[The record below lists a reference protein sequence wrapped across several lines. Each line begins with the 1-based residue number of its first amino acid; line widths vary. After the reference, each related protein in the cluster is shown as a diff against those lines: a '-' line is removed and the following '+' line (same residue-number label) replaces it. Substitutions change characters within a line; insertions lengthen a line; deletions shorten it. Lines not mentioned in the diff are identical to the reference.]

1 METVGATRPDREDAS
16 SQSTTHKANFGV
28 APSVLLVDDEDL
40 VRWSLRHRLSA
51 DGCVIREAAT
61 GAQARAEL
69 AQPFD
74 LVLLDYRLPD
84 ADGLTLLREIRARIP
99 TRSSSCSPRT
109 PACSARSR
117 RWPRARS
124 ISCPSRSTSTTSRSW
139 CTARSRPR
147 SCSARSARCSRA
159 IPTRRSASPLLGESP
174 PMLEVKRLVRRFAQS
189 RASTVL
195 ITGETGVGKDVAARA
210 LHAVSDRADKPFTNI
225 TCSALPDSL
234 LESELF
240 GYERGAFTDAR
251 QRKIGLLEQ
260 ADGGTV
266 FLDEIGEMALGLQA
280 KLLRFL
286 EEKAF
291 RRVGGSDDIRP
302 DVRVVA
308 ATNRDLLDAVRDGRF
323 REDLYYRIAVLQI
336 PIPPLRERGD
346 DIDLL
351 GAFFVDRFNRAFHK
365 RVRGISRAA
374 IAAARGVRL
383 AGQRARASQRD
394 RARDAADRERRAGVV
409 GPALG
414 RRAGRAAEAARA
426 GHAAAGRR
434 DRSRWSGAQP
444 GRTSVAAHRRQQDA
458 RRRAAADDTRSNS
471 LPRGEVSLRSRSVAE
486 AAARPDR
493 ASPLSHQVQLQPQ
506 PRGCTQMRGAFSTAQ
521 PCQRLAAWRHG
532 MTCARP

>member
-1 METVGATRPDREDAS
+1 MTDVATAKGQERARESGEPDAP
-16 SQSTTHKANFGV
+16 HKADLGV
-28 APSVLLVDDEDL
+28 APAILLVDDEDL
-40 VRWSLRHRLSA
+40 VRWSLRQRLSA
-51 DGCVIREAAT
+51 DGCVISEAAT
-61 GAQARAEL
+61 GAAARAEL
-69 AQPFD
+69 VHPFD

-84 ADGLTLLREIRARIP
+84 ADGLTLLREIRRAHPDTLVILLTAHTSVQRAVEAMAEGAFYFVSKPFDVDHVAILVHRALETTQLQRQVRALLARD
-99 TRSSSCSPRT
+99 TDT
-109 PACSARSR
+109 PLG
-117 RWPRARS
+117 
-124 ISCPSRSTSTTSRSW
+124 
-139 CTARSRPR
+139 
-147 SCSARSARCSRA
+147 
-159 IPTRRSASPLLGESP
+159 SPLLGESP
-174 PMLEVKRLVRRFAQS
+174 QMLEVKRLIRRFAQS

-346 DIDLL
+346 DIGLL
-351 GAFFVDRFNRAFHK
+351 STYFVDRFNRAFHK
-365 RVRGISRAA
+365 RVGGLSRAA
-374 IAAARGVRL
+374 MAQLSGYDWPGNVREL
-383 AGQRARASQRD
+383 RNVIERAMLLTEND
-394 RARDAADRERRAGVV
+394 MLETADLR
-409 GPALG
+409 LI
-414 RRAGRAAEAARA
+414 
-426 GHAAAGRR
+426 
-434 DRSRWSGAQP
+434 GAP
-444 GRTSVAAHRRQQDA
+444 QDA
-458 RRRAAADDTRSNS
+458 SAVLHETGMVLPEGGIDLDALVRNLVAQALQRTNGNKTRAAALLRMTRDQIRYRVEKYHFEAS
-471 LPRGEVSLRSRSVAE
+471 SVN
-486 AAARPDR
+486 
-493 ASPLSHQVQLQPQ
+493 
-506 PRGCTQMRGAFSTAQ
+506 GAPATGTIKA
-521 PCQRLAAWRHG
+521 
-532 MTCARP
+532 

>member
-1 METVGATRPDREDAS
+1 MMESPSATRPGIEDS
-16 SQSTTHKANFGV
+16 SSPGKPPKAKFGA
-28 APSVLLVDDEDL
+28 APTVLLVDDEDL

-69 AQPFD
+69 AQAFD

-84 ADGLTLLREIRARIP
+84 ADGLTLLREIRATHPDTLVILLTAHTSVQRAVEAMAEGAFYFVSKPFDVDHVAILVHRALE
-99 TRSSSCSPRT
+99 TTQLQRQVRTLLARDSDSPL
-109 PACSARSR
+109 
-117 RWPRARS
+117 
-124 ISCPSRSTSTTSRSW
+124 
-139 CTARSRPR
+139 
-147 SCSARSARCSRA
+147 
-159 IPTRRSASPLLGESP
+159 ASPLLGESA

-266 FLDEIGEMALGLQA
+266 FLDEIGEMALSLQA

-291 RRVGGSDDIRP
+291 RRVGGSEDIRP

-308 ATNRDLLDAVRDGRF
+308 ATNRDLLDAVREGRF

-336 PIPPLRERGD
+336 PIPPLRERGQ

-351 GAFFVDRFNRAFHK
+351 STFFVDRFNRAFHK
-365 RVRGISRAA
+365 RVRGLSRAA
-374 IAAARGVRL
+374 TAQLGAYDWPGNVREL
-383 AGQRARASQRD
+383 RNVIERAMLLTENDVLESSDLRLVGAPAEPQKLHEQGMLLPEGGIDLDGLVRNLVSQALQRT
-394 RARDAADRERRAGVV
+394 G
-409 GPALG
+409 GNK
-414 RRAGRAAEAARA
+414 
-426 GHAAAGRR
+426 
-434 DRSRWSGAQP
+434 
-444 GRTSVAAHRRQQDA
+444 T
-458 RRRAAADDTRSNS
+458 RAAALLRMTRDQI
-471 LPRGEVSLRSRSVAE
+471 RYRVEKYHFE
-486 AAARPDR
+486 AAQQQA
-493 ASPLSHQVQLQPQ
+493 PQ
-506 PRGCTQMRGAFSTAQ
+506 RDPTAHV
-521 PCQRLAAWRHG
+521 P
-532 MTCARP
+532 